1 MAVQEDPVATNFR
14 QLGPEE
20 SAAQAATAASFK
32 ATAVTAEPAE
42 GQSSVLLPQAVPAA
56 TR

>member
-1 MAVQEDPVATNFR
+1 MAVQEDPAATNFR

-20 SAAQAATAASFK
+20 SAARAATAGSFSV
-32 ATAVTAEPAE
+32 TAVAAEKAE
-42 GQSSVLLPQAVPAA
+42 GQSSVMVPPAVPAA